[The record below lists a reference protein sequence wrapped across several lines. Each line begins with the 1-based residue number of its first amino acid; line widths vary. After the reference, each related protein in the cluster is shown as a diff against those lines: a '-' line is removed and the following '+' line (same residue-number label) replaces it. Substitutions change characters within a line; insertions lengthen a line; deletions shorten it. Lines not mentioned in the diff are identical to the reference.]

1 MKISVGMVAACSKTA
16 RTELASSANRWN
28 SDQLLSNRVK
38 STVQPKRMQ
47 FLGILQEA
55 HQALFPP
62 REKLP

>member
-16 RTELASSANRWN
+16 RTGLASSAKRWN

-38 STVQPKRMQ
+38 STVRLKRMQ

-55 HQALFPP
+55 Q
-62 REKLP
+62 